1 MGTISMDI
9 DELLEET
16 SDVAEHDL
24 SFALN
29 QIEIDTLL
37 EITRHW

>member
-16 SDVAEHDL
+16 SDVDENDL
-24 SFALN
+24 SFVLN
-29 QIEIDTLL
+29 QFEIDILL

>member
-16 SDVAEHDL
+16 TEIAENDL

-29 QIEIDTLL
+29 PIEIDALL

>member
-16 SDVAEHDL
+16 TDSAEIDF
-24 SFALN
+24 SYTLN
-29 QIEIDTLL
+29 PIEIDTLL
-37 EITRHW
+37 ENTRHW

>member
-9 DELLEET
+9 DEMLEET
-16 SDVAEHDL
+16 TDIAENDM

-29 QIEIDTLL
+29 QIEIDRLL